1 MKTSRDCIELNGSA
15 GTVALRQEG
24 RQRRRTFRADGQT
37 RLMLTT
43 KATVEYQG
51 RQRAAVV
58 EIDTESGSISVR
70 LEGIRKRK
78 TYLASDLYTWGEQL
92 QLL

>member
-1 MKTSRDCIELNGSA
+1 MKTSRDCIELDGTA
-15 GTVALRQEG
+15 GTVALRQQG

-37 RLMLTT
+37 RLMLIT
-43 KATVEYQG
+43 KSTVAFQG
-51 RQRAAVV
+51 RQRAAIVD
-58 EIDTESGSISVR
+58 IDTETGFISVR

-78 TYLASDLYTWGEQL
+78 TYTAADLYTWGEQL